1 MSSGSRATSE
11 TRTKLVAALF
21 VVAAVAL
28 SARFAA
34 KFWSDRIGETTSHP
48 FSSGTF
54 GDLRDAVWLPVR
66 SMLAGANPYDTPAY
80 LQQLPYAQDFPS
92 YAPAHLALWLPFGWL
107 DWQAAVLGSLVVS
120 LIAVAAVGSW
130 GGIRVWRTWT
140 DRRPSTAAMVAAAAA
155 GVTALWLARTV
166 TAAVGPGQPSVVYA
180 LVAAPA
186 VLGVRHRGVAVV
198 LVALTCLKPQVGLI
212 VVVVLLAQR
221 RWREAVGGMAIAGTV
236 SLVVAGVLAGGIAGL
251 PGWFGTF
258 LDNVRSATSVRV
270 GQATVEER
278 VDIEGALLALD
289 VQAPGPV
296 LALITV
302 IGLLLVFA
310 TTRWGWRRHLPA
322 TGALLGLTVGLLP
335 IYHISYDA
343 AWLAVPI
350 VVAAA
355 ELCRTTGSRGA
366 LACAPGLGAIAAATW
381 VARWHEFDERFGAG
395 TGVFAQRVLLLVG
408 LVALAGGLVAAVD
421 AGRSAGSA
429 GRKVEPAH

>member
-1 MSSGSRATSE
+1 
-11 TRTKLVAALF
+11 
-21 VVAAVAL
+21 
-28 SARFAA
+28 
-34 KFWSDRIGETTSHP
+34 
-48 FSSGTF
+48 
-54 GDLRDAVWLPVR
+54 
-66 SMLAGANPYDTPAY
+66 
-80 LQQLPYAQDFPS
+80 
-92 YAPAHLALWLPFGWL
+92 
-107 DWQAAVLGSLVVS
+107 
-120 LIAVAAVGSW
+120 
-130 GGIRVWRTWT
+130 
-140 DRRPSTAAMVAAAAA
+140 
-155 GVTALWLARTV
+155 
-166 TAAVGPGQPSVVYA
+166 
-180 LVAAPA
+180 VAAPA

-221 RWREAVGGMAIAGTV
+221 RWREAVGAMAIAGTV

-355 ELCRTTGSRGA
+355 ELYRTTGSRGA

-381 VARWHEFDERFGAG
+381 MARWHEFDERFGAG

-429 GRKVEPAH
+429 GRKVVPAH